1 MKLTRE
7 FFVTTSICLLLNS
20 VAYFTTILLLP
31 TGLIQEL
38 NSFNVLI
45 SMPPLLAFI
54 TITSI
59 IVGIQIAAEILCRNL
74 NRKWMWLFPCILGFD
89 VWNDLWQLGMLAD
102 YCPGIAQPIYFKMV
116 AILLTAQLILLLLI
130 RKKRGRLLAS
140 H

>member
-1 MKLTRE
+1 MKLTME

-45 SMPPLLAFI
+45 SMPSPLAFI
-54 TITSI
+54 IITSI

-74 NRKWMWLFPCILGFD
+74 DRKWMWLFPCVLAFD
-89 VWNDLWQLGMLAD
+89 TWNDMWQLGMLAD
-102 YCPGIAQPIYFKMV
+102 YFPPIQPLYLGM
-116 AILLTAQLILLLLI
+116 AGLLLAAQLVLLLLI
-130 RKKRGRLLAS
+130 RKKRGKEPAS